1 MFKTLKNAWKVQDIQ
16 NKILFTLL
24 IILLYRLGSAIPV
37 PYVLP
42 DLMDFNN
49 LYGNSILGYLSILS
63 GGAMSQATF
72 FALSVSPYIT
82 SSIVIQLLTV
92 AFPDSLGKLAKEGE
106 EGQKKIKK
114 YTRWVT
120 IAIALVTAYG
130 YTALLGNGSNGVSW
144 LNSNYIDWNGM
155 WAKNGFE
162 GTLNTLVVIASYVAG
177 ACIIMW
183 LADLIDAKGIGN
195 GISMILF
202 FNIISR
208 GPQLIMGLWNMIV
221 YNKNGLVVG
230 ILLGILSVAITAGM
244 VLLTVWVTHSERRI
258 PIQYAKRVVGRK
270 MYGGQSSNIPLKLN
284 MTGVMPVIFASSIVS
299 LVPTILAL
307 CGVTN
312 DKPGFWGWLNRFLA
326 ADGAVY
332 PILLFVLIIAFSY
345 FYTQIT
351 FDPME
356 VSNNL
361 KKQGGA
367 IPGIRQGRPTADY
380 IRKILGKVTLVGAL
394 FLSIIAVLPV
404 ILGPHVIQHIVE
416 WIITPMYKDYAW
428 LYEAIYQISLK
439 DYIASMA
446 SSYTSVFTFGGTS
459 MLIVVG
465 VAIETF
471 RDIEA
476 QLTMRNYKGFL

>member
-37 PYVLP
+37 PYVHQ
-42 DLMDFNN
+42 DLMNFNT
-49 LYGNSILGYLSILS
+49 LYGGTILGYLSILS

-92 AFPDSLGKLAKEGE
+92 AFPDSLGKIAKDGE

-114 YTRWVT
+114 YTRWIT

-144 LNSNYIDWNGM
+144 LNSKYVVWSGM
-155 WAKNGFE
+155 WASNGFA
-162 GTLNTLVVIASYVAG
+162 GTLNTLVIIAAYVAG
-177 ACIIMW
+177 AAIIMW
-183 LADLIDAKGIGN
+183 LAELIDAKGIGN

-208 GPQLIMGLWNMIV
+208 GPQLIQGLWSMITN
-221 YNKNGLVVG
+221 NKNGLVVG
-230 ILLGILSVAITAGM
+230 ILLGILSVAITAAM

-270 MYGGQSSNIPLKLN
+270 MYGGQGTHLPIKLN
-284 MTGVMPVIFASSIVS
+284 MTGVMPIIFASSIVS
-299 LVPTILAL
+299 VPATIA
-307 CGVTN
+307 T
-312 DKPGFWGWLNRFLA
+312 FFA
-326 ADGAVY
+326 ADNGFRIFVEKWLGQNSIIYIVVY
-332 PILLFVLIIAFSY
+332 LILIVAFAY
-345 FYTQIT
+345 FYILIS
-351 FDPME
+351 FNPVE
-356 VSNNL
+356 VANNI
-361 KKQGGA
+361 KNNGGSV
-367 IPGIRQGRPTADY
+367 PGIRTGKPTADY
-380 IRKILGKVTLVGAL
+380 ITKILNRITLIGAF
-394 FLSIIAVLPV
+394 FLIVVAGLPMLINLLNVHVLKNTTFQG
-404 ILGPHVIQHIVE
+404 L
-416 WIITPMYKDYAW
+416 A
-428 LYEAIYQISLK
+428 
-439 DYIASMA
+439 
-446 SSYTSVFTFGGTS
+446 FGGS
-459 MLIVVG
+459 SLLIVVG

-476 QLTMRNYKGFL
+476 QITLRHYKGFLD